1 MAVHGGLT
9 TKNIVTHFLKKSY
22 AFLSAMHD
30 IAERIII
37 QKVSSFCLHHLKQ
50 IKVKFPVF
58 PESITTKM

>member
-9 TKNIVTHFLKKSY
+9 TKNIVTHFLKKIY
-22 AFLSAMHD
+22 AFLSATHD

-37 QKVSSFCLHHLKQ
+37 QKVSFFRLHHLKQ
-50 IKVKFPVF
+50 IKVKFSVF